1 VDPLAGS
8 LQSFAYE
15 LRKVRAEGGNPTYRA
30 LAKAAGYSA
39 TTLSEAAGGLRKPS
53 LDVVLAYVGACDGDV
68 EAWRRRWH
76 RLESTLAERRN
87 DQAVTPQAGEPRG
100 EEEPKPAAS
109 GDVVPDVVPPVSDNT
124 TDAPVRATTRAYRW
138 RRLGVLAVVV
148 GVGAVG
154 IGVLHRPHRAEP
166 ASTSAPG
173 CPKVDPHPAF
183 TGVTYGAGA
192 RARSGAARDQ
202 PSSYTIPSNCTV
214 GFTGY
219 CLGQTVH
226 DAAGAA
232 PDIRWFK
239 LKDGNVVS
247 SAVIHGNPPEDLRP
261 SRCNHDRPGP
271 EKIALSVS
279 VDQARPGGITLEA
292 SGANLDLV
300 GFAASDG
307 SALDQDGNRRWRP
320 IGFTEATGSRFT
332 ARLASSQPGTATADG
347 DVLVAAVACLG
358 GNGPTEVVDVKA
370 VRMGSPETP
379 VQRPP
384 LGQREIVT
392 AARSACQYPDRN

>member
-1 VDPLAGS
+1 VDPMAGP

-15 LRKVRAEGGNPTYRA
+15 LRKVRAEAGNPTYRA

-68 EAWRRRWH
+68 EAWRQRWH
-76 RLESTLAERRN
+76 ELEATLSEGCT
-87 DQAVTPQAGEPRG
+87 DQAMTPTADQARR
-100 EEEPKPAAS
+100 EEEPKPATS
-109 GDVVPDVVPPVSDNT
+109 GDVVPP
-124 TDAPVRATTRAYRW
+124 APADTPDDPERPAPRAYRW
-138 RRLGVLAVVV
+138 RRLGVLAAAVV
-148 GVGAVG
+148 GVGAAGV
-154 IGVLHRPHRAEP
+154 GVLRWPHHAEP
-166 ASTSAPG
+166 VGAHS
-173 CPKVDPHPAF
+173 CPKVDPHAAF

-192 RARSGAARDQ
+192 RARSGASRDQ
-202 PSSYTIPSNCTV
+202 PSSYTIPTNCTV

-219 CLGQTVH
+219 CLGQAVY
-226 DAAGAA
+226 DATGAA

-247 SAVIHGNPPEDLRP
+247 SSVIHGNPPEDLRP

-271 EKIALSVS
+271 EKITLSIS
-279 VDQARPGGITLEA
+279 VDQARPGGLTLDA

-307 SALDQDGNRRWRP
+307 SAVDEAGDRRWRQ
-320 IGFTEATGSRFT
+320 IGFTAATGSRFT
-332 ARLASSQPGTATADG
+332 ADLGSSQPGTATADG
-347 DVLVAAVACLG
+347 VVLVAAVACLG
-358 GNGPTEVVDVKA
+358 GNGPTAVVDVKA
-370 VRMGSPETP
+370 VRMGKSSVTP

-384 LGQREIVT
+384 LDQRETVR

>member
-1 VDPLAGS
+1 MAGPL
-8 LQSFAYE
+8 QTFAYE
-15 LRKVRAEGGNPTYRA
+15 LRKVRAEAGNPTYRA

-39 TTLSEAAGGLRKPS
+39 TTLSEAASGMRKPT

-68 EAWRRRWH
+68 EAWRQRWH
-76 RLESTLAERRN
+76 QLEAMLADSRT
-87 DQAVTPQAGEPRG
+87 DQAVTSAADQPRR
-100 EEEPKPAAS
+100 EEESKPATS
-109 GDVVPDVVPPVSDNT
+109 GDIVPPAPADTSD
-124 TDAPVRATTRAYRW
+124 AAGRAATRAYRW
-138 RRLGVLAVVV
+138 RRLGVLAAAVV

-154 IGVLHRPHRAEP
+154 IVVLHRPHRAEP
-166 ASTSAPG
+166 ASAYA
-173 CPKVDPHPAF
+173 CPKVTPHPAF

-192 RARSGAARDQ
+192 RARSGASRDQ

-226 DAAGAA
+226 DATGAV

-261 SRCNHDRPGP
+261 SHCNHDRPGP
-271 EKIALSVS
+271 EKITLSVG
-279 VDQARPGGITLEA
+279 VDQARPGGLTLDA

-307 SALDQDGNRRWRP
+307 SAVDEASNRRWRQ

-332 ARLASSQPGTATADG
+332 AGLGSSQPGTATADG

-358 GNGPTEVVDVKA
+358 GNGPTAVIDVKA
-370 VRMGSPETP
+370 VRMGNPATP
-379 VQRPP
+379 VQRSP
-384 LGQREIVT
+384 LGQSEIVA